1 MIEGEHIENSVAP
14 GENDDRSVCESNLE
28 TGITSQDHESRGHIL
43 SAEGFKPIGPSGDF
57 VKQRTLCPSA
67 YPDGEQV
74 IQLGQNERR
83 EQQRWAGLA
92 KRCHGPGMLV
102 LAAVEGS
109 QQPASV
115 EENHLSP
122 KPSRSLSTFSAR
134 SGLPL
139 LNRGSFGLA

>member
-1 MIEGEHIENSVAP
+1 MIEGEHIKNSVAL
-14 GENDDRSVCESNLE
+14 GENDDRSISEPNLE
-28 TGITSQDHESRGHIL
+28 AGITSQDHESRSHVLG
-43 SAEGFKPIGPSGDF
+43 AEGFKPIGASGDL
-57 VKQRTLCPSA
+57 VEQRTLRSGA

-74 IQLGQNERR
+74 IQLGQDERR
-83 EQQRWAGLA
+83 EQQGWAGIA
-92 KRCHGPGMLV
+92 KSCHGLGMVV

-139 LNRGSFGLA
+139 LNRGSLGFA